1 MTKSSTNFRRSEQK
15 IMAMDEIEIQNR
27 FSENQNLDISWFLL
41 VIWCHEIRQSSKEKS
56 SIKNYSQTR
65 KSFHGSKKKQINWQ
79 KNVGRAFFNNLTV
92 DQNSYI
98 LKLAG

>member
-41 VIWCHEIRQSSKEKS
+41 VI
-56 SIKNYSQTR
+56 
-65 KSFHGSKKKQINWQ
+65 
-79 KNVGRAFFNNLTV
+79 
-92 DQNSYI
+92 
-98 LKLAG
+98 